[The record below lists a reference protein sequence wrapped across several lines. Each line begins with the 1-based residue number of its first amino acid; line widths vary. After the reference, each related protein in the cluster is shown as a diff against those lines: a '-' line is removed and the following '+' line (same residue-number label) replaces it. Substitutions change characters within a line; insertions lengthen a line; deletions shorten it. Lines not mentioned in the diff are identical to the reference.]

1 MIVLR
6 NSLKLYMHVYVITVG
21 KAIGL
26 YVFFICIDDCITLFL
41 YFDPCW

>member
-21 KAIGL
+21 IAIGL
-26 YVFFICIDDCITLFL
+26 YVFHLYRRLYYSFSLF
-41 YFDPCW
+41 